1 VPPNYLGSGES
12 WQGEA
17 KSSTVPEY
25 LTIDEV
31 CELLQLGKRTVY
43 ELART
48 GRLPGAAKV
57 GGQWRVNRHKL
68 MAWLEDGGDFD
79 LGSEGESGE

>member
-1 VPPNYLGSGES
+1 
-12 WQGEA
+12 
-17 KSSTVPEY
+17 VPEY
-25 LTIDEV
+25 LTIDDV

-57 GGQWRVNRHKL
+57 GGQWRVNKAKL
-68 MAWLEDGGDFD
+68 TAWLEAGGEFS
-79 LGSEGESGE
+79 LESGSEPSE

>member
-1 VPPNYLGSGES
+1 M
-12 WQGEA
+12 
-17 KSSTVPEY
+17 PEY

-48 GRLPGAAKV
+48 GRLPGAAKI
-57 GGQWRVNRHKL
+57 GGQWRVNRAKL
-68 MAWLEDGGDFD
+68 AAWLEAGGEFAAV
-79 LGSEGESGE
+79 EWGERDE